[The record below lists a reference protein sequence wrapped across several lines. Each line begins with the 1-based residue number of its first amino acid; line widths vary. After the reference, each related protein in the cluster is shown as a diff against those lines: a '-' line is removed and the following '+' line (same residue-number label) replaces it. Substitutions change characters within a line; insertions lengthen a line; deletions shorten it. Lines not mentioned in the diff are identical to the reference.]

1 MLTFLKIRSM
11 HLKKKKKNIHVV
23 PMPMGICQG
32 VCVGILGT
40 GCCPEGVVESEQQQ
54 SKQVEDQGSS
64 VARRLRPVHAS
75 TLGQTHKSGKVEVQ
89 EVEIPSGAPWR
100 QGQTLQLEQNLHM
113 EEGGVKRYRC
123 RCSTMHHH
131 LLGHVSLGSAA
142 SLQPACMNITC
153 TSARRGRRARPAGR

>member
-1 MLTFLKIRSM
+1 MLGYWVLDAA
-11 HLKKKKKNIHVV
+11 L
-23 PMPMGICQG
+23 
-32 VCVGILGT
+32 
-40 GCCPEGVVESEQQQ
+40 VESEQQQ

-113 EEGGVKRYRC
+113 EEGGVKRVQ
-123 RCSTMHHH
+123 MQMQHHAPP
-131 LLGHVSLGSAA
+131 SLGTR
-142 SLQPACMNITC
+142 LPWFRCQPA
-153 TSARRGRRARPAGR
+153 ARMHEHYLHFCEKGKKGKTGWQVAAV